1 MRAIRGTA
9 RVLRARLA
17 LPRTRPDR
25 VVERIAPVGRRDV
38 LLVFDEPGAWT
49 RYRCD
54 HKGEQFG
61 LLEASFDIA
70 QSGRIDL
77 VAAVDHYECFILNRV
92 QWSDDLAAFFERARS
107 RDRIVIFDTDDLIFE
122 PKLHDHFAVFDGWA
136 ESERR
141 SEIEKLDRYR
151 KTLEACGGAIVTTE
165 PLREHARPHTG
176 RVEVVF
182 NAVGEEMIRLGDEA
196 LGSVSDRRGVSI
208 AYLSGTR
215 THNRDFLEAADAVL
229 WALDNYPET
238 RLLAVG
244 KLELDSRFDRFGP
257 RVERVSMQPW
267 RALPKL
273 LSGVDINLAPLEGN
287 NPFTECKSCVKYLEA
302 GLLYVPTI
310 ASPRPDFVRAIDDG
324 RNGLLAEGPQE
335 WRDALRRLIESPELR
350 RDIGGLAFE
359 DVRRNHTTRASAS
372 LLGEVLTALGTR
384 FVRMSG
390 RQTE

>member
-1 MRAIRGTA
+1 
-9 RVLRARLA
+9 
-17 LPRTRPDR
+17 
-25 VVERIAPVGRRDV
+25 
-38 LLVFDEPGAWT
+38 
-49 RYRCD
+49 
-54 HKGEQFG
+54 
-61 LLEASFDIA
+61 
-70 QSGRIDL
+70 
-77 VAAVDHYECFILNRV
+77 
-92 QWSDDLAAFFERARS
+92 
-107 RDRIVIFDTDDLIFE
+107 
-122 PKLHDHFAVFDGWA
+122 
-136 ESERR
+136 
-141 SEIEKLDRYR
+141 
-151 KTLEACGGAIVTTE
+151 
-165 PLREHARPHTG
+165 
-176 RVEVVF
+176 
-182 NAVGEEMIRLGDEA
+182 
-196 LGSVSDRRGVSI
+196 
-208 AYLSGTR
+208 
-215 THNRDFLEAADAVL
+215 
-229 WALDNYPET
+229 
-238 RLLAVG
+238 
-244 KLELDSRFDRFGP
+244 
-257 RVERVSMQPW
+257 MQPW